1 MGLDEDG
8 ECVEEDRDLLG
19 IQDFSKQGLWGG
31 EGADKAD
38 IILIKSAWHPHVRG
52 GLSKC
57 VLLIAQARSAR
68 CGARYSLFGGRS
80 EDVV

>member
-1 MGLDEDG
+1 MKMENVWRRI
-8 ECVEEDRDLLG
+8 ETCWE
-19 IQDFSKQGLWGG
+19 SKISLNRAWGV

-52 GLSKC
+52 GLSMC
-57 VLLIAQARSAR
+57 VLLIAQARSVR

>member
-1 MGLDEDG
+1 ME
-8 ECVEEDRDLLG
+8 
-19 IQDFSKQGLWGG
+19 

-57 VLLIAQARSAR
+57 VLLIAQVRSVR
-68 CGARYSLFGGRS
+68 CGARYSLTGDEFLA
-80 EDVV
+80 ENEPMNHLFCAQT